1 MKPELEPPLKLGV
14 LISGSGTNLGAIL
27 SAVEAG
33 RLSASVSLVISNRAD
48 AFGLERAT
56 KAGVATK
63 VLPHREFASRE
74 LFDQALVSALKEA
87 GVEWVVLAGFMRVVT
102 SVLLDAFPDRVLNVH
117 PALLPSFPG
126 VDAQA
131 QALAYGVK
139 WTGCTVHFVDSGV
152 DTGPVIVQKVVP
164 VLPDDDR
171 DTLAKRILVEEHQA
185 LVEALQLIAAG
196 RVLVEPGP
204 RRRVRVRP

>member
-1 MKPELEPPLKLGV
+1 MKPELEPTLKLGV

-164 VLPDDDR
+164 VLADDDR

>member
-1 MKPELEPPLKLGV
+1 MKPEHETPLKLGV

-33 RLSASVSLVISNRAD
+33 RLSASVALVISNRVD
-48 AFGLERAT
+48 AFGLERAA

-152 DTGPVIVQKVVP
+152 DTGPVFVQKVVP
-164 VLPDDDR
+164 VLADDDR

>member
-1 MKPELEPPLKLGV
+1 MKPEPEPQLKLGV

-27 SAVEAG
+27 SAIEAG
-33 RLSASVSLVISNRAD
+33 RLAARVELVISNRAD
-48 AFGLERAT
+48 AFGLERAA

-63 VLPHREFASRE
+63 ILPHRESGSRE
-74 LFDQALVSALKEA
+74 LFDQALVAALQGA

-164 VLPDDDR
+164 VLADDDR
-171 DTLAKRILVEEHQA
+171 ETLAKRILAEEHQA
-185 LVEALQLIAAG
+185 LVEALGLIAAG
-196 RVLVEPGP
+196 RIEVEPGP
-204 RRRVRVRP
+204 RRRVRVRS